1 MEPKDLDKLISS
13 GKIGRLYFFYGEEQ
27 FLLENKVKAIK
38 SRIIDGDFE
47 EFNYTKLD
55 GKKVTA
61 QEIEAELLSVPVM
74 SEKKMVVIANS
85 GIFGNAKTKDFA
97 KVCEALSDIPE
108 YLTVIFT
115 EKEFDKKKEKNLD
128 VFKKHGE
135 IVKFDLLSPKQLEL
149 WLEKSFEEK
158 GKSVLASDI
167 SRMVVLCGQ
176 SMANIYNEYQKVLNF
191 VGERQKISASDIE
204 TVVSKSVD
212 ARIFDIVDNIA
223 EGRTKNV
230 FEEINVLRASG
241 EKVAG
246 VSASTVMS
254 LLVTRIGEL
263 LMIRQLTNDKV
274 SPDKIAEYFEP
285 RKHPYVLKKLTEQSR
300 RFQIPYLR
308 EMTQKGTEYTV
319 SVRAGLL
326 DEWIAVELYVAE
338 LVKK

>member
-1 MEPKDLDKLISS
+1 MEPKDLDKQISS
-13 GKIGRLYFFYGEEQ
+13 GKIGSLYFFYGEEQ

-38 SRIIDGDFE
+38 LRIIESDFE
-47 EFNYTKLD
+47 EFNFIKLD

-61 QEIEAELLSVPVM
+61 DDIESALLSVPVM
-74 SEKKMVVIANS
+74 SDKKMVVVSNC
-85 GIFGNAKTKDFA
+85 GIFGNAKLKEFS
-97 KVCEALSDIPE
+97 KVCDSLGDIPE

-115 EKEFDKKKEKNLD
+115 EKEFDKKKEKNLE

-135 IVKFDLLSPKQLEL
+135 IVKFDPLSPKQLEL
-149 WLEKSFEEK
+149 WLEKMFEEK
-158 GKSVLASDI
+158 GKSVLASDL

-176 SMANIYNEYQKVLNF
+176 SMASIYNEYQKLLNF
-191 VGERQKISASDIE
+191 VGERERISASDIE
-204 TVVSKSVD
+204 AVVSKSTD

-223 EGRTKNV
+223 EGRTKKV
-230 FEEINVLRASG
+230 FEEINVLHEAG

-263 LMIRQLTNDKV
+263 LMIRQLSGDKV

-300 RFQIPYLR
+300 HFSVTYLR
-308 EMTQKGTEYTV
+308 EMTQKGLEYIAM
-319 SVRAGLL
+319 VRAGLM
-326 DEWIAVELYVAE
+326 DEWIAVEMYVAE